1 MRNLSIL
8 FLMWGYGL
16 RINEVLNLKVQ
27 DISSSDLIITGKG
40 RKQRIIPLSAEVTQF
55 LYELVA
61 LSPSTCK
68 DNDYIFLGKRGKKLK
83 AEIVQKFVRGLR
95 AELMLPEN
103 TTPHS
108 FRHTFATSLLEKSVD
123 LRSIQE
129 LLGHASLSTTQKYTK
144 VPSSRIKFSSGL
156 PPLTIKAALKS
167 FAEVTDLYLF
177 DSKGYE
183 KSQSFDHNLI
193 KNIKLNKELM
203 LAGNI
208 KFDDN
213 LKNYEKIANYLD
225 LSGGLETSGLKDTSK
240 IDIFLNNLNKLKN
253 ET

>member
-1 MRNLSIL
+1 MIKGCKICGIKDSDTLNYIINHPYPPKFIGFICNYPKSSRYVELKSLYKLLNVKKNKSEFVAVLVKPNNEILEEIKNLPFDYYQLYDCTPDTIKNIKRK
-8 FLMWGYGL
+8 YQ
-16 RINEVLNLKVQ
+16 KK
-27 DISSSDLIITGKG
+27 IIT
-40 RKQRIIPLSAEVTQF
+40 A
-55 LYELVA
+55 
-61 LSPSTCK
+61 
-68 DNDYIFLGKRGKKLK
+68 
-83 AEIVQKFVRGLR
+83 
-95 AELMLPEN
+95 
-103 TTPHS
+103 
-108 FRHTFATSLLEKSVD
+108 
-123 LRSIQE
+123 
-129 LLGHASLSTTQKYTK
+129 
-144 VPSSRIKFSSGL
+144 
-156 PPLTIKAALKS
+156 LTIKDKS
-167 FAEVTDLYLF
+167 DVLEYKLFVDVTDIYLF

-183 KSQSFDHNLI
+183 KSQSFDHDLI